1 MSLSNVD
8 IMNIL
13 KKSKLNINDI
23 IMRDHD
29 RKLTKG
35 FYIVNLDDSNGGGTH
50 WTALYYDGLINIY
63 MDSFGMRPPKNIE
76 SLLSPRFMFNK
87 EHIQNIQS
95 DLCGYYCILF
105 IKMLNSS
112 PNKINRFNEF
122 VNMFYIP
129 ARNEE
134 ILKKIFKLH

>member
-76 SLLSPRFMFNK
+76 SLLTPRFMFNK

-95 DLCGYYCILF
+95 NLCGYYCILF
-105 IKMLNSS
+105 IKMLNGSV
-112 PNKINRFNEF
+112 NKINRFNEF

-134 ILKKIFKLH
+134 ILRKIFKLH

>member
-1 MSLSNVD
+1 
-8 IMNIL
+8 
-13 KKSKLNINDI
+13 
-23 IMRDHD
+23 
-29 RKLTKG
+29 
-35 FYIVNLDDSNGGGTH
+35 
-50 WTALYYDGLINIY
+50 

-76 SLLSPRFMFNK
+76 SLLTPRFMFNK

-105 IKMLNSS
+105 IKMLNGS
-112 PNKINRFNEF
+112 PNKINKFNEF

-134 ILKKIFKLH
+134 ILRKIFKLH